1 MARGKQFLKERLHEL
16 LEVLH
21 TVRAHVPGQS
31 GLASVRASSQALV
44 FWLAFVFSRLLLMA
58 SETTKHFRNRARAPR
73 RLSNIAS
80 GQVMWSQG
88 TIPSA
93 WTFVREF
100 VATDRKWPHIRRG
113 REGGRL
119 SANIIRDLIHERAS
133 ASEPM
138 CAATSFIRIA
148 TWRWR
153 SKRRLACRCAA
164 TCSSVLELFCCG

>member
-1 MARGKQFLKERLHEL
+1 MQTLGCI
-16 LEVLH
+16 
-21 TVRAHVPGQS
+21 G

-44 FWLAFVFSRLLLMA
+44 FWLAFVFSRLLLIA
-58 SETTKHFRNRARAPR
+58 SETPMPFRNRARAPP

-88 TIPSA
+88 TNPCGRTMGSSEAPISRTYLFHTSAILCSGICHNGSETASYSA
-93 WTFVREF
+93 WPR
-100 VATDRKWPHIRRG
+100 RKQAASEHIR
-113 REGGRL
+113 
-119 SANIIRDLIHERAS
+119 NLIYERAS

-138 CAATSFIRIA
+138 CAASSFIRIA

-153 SKRRLACRCAA
+153 SKRRLASRCAA